1 MTSQRITLATGL
13 ILIGLVVLAAC
24 GGGTTPAPATSAP
37 APATSAPA
45 TSAPATATSAPG
57 TATSAPP
64 TATSAPAASPT
75 SGGQQVTFQFVQAL
89 STIEEM
95 EDIAALLHD
104 VPGVLSVEGNENKI
118 TIHYDTGVITEDDLR
133 KTMGDI
139 GHPVQPSG

>member
-45 TSAPATATSAPG
+45 TSAPATSAPG

-118 TIHYDTGVITEDDLR
+118 TIHYDPGVITEDDLR